1 MLILSRLLSFA
12 VMLAGTILDDIGTAI
27 SSVATWITNL
37 FTSIIPIFWDATA
50 ATPTFTFIG
59 WLTVVGFG
67 LGLVFAVL
75 RVVRSFVRL

>member
-1 MLILSRLLSFA
+1 MLILSRLLSI
-12 VMLAGTILDDIGTAI
+12 VTMLAGTILDDIGTAI

-50 ATPTFTFIG
+50 STPTFTFIG

>member
-27 SSVATWITNL
+27 QSVATWITNL

>member
-1 MLILSRLLSFA
+1 MLILSRLLSI
-12 VMLAGTILDDIGTAI
+12 VSMLAGTILDDIGTAI
-27 SSVATWITNL
+27 QSVATWITNL
-37 FTSIIPIFWDATA
+37 FTSIIPIFWDSTA

-75 RVVRSFVRL
+75 RVVRSFVKL

>member
-1 MLILSRLLSFA
+1 MLILSRLLSL
-12 VMLAGTILDDIGTAI
+12 VTMLAGTILDDIGTAI
-27 SSVATWITNL
+27 QSVAEWITNL

-50 ATPTFTFIG
+50 TTPTFTFIG